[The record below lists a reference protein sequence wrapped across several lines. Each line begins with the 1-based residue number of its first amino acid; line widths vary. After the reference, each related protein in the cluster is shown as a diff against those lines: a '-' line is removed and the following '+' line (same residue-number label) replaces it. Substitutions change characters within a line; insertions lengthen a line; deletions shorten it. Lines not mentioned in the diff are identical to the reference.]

1 MNMNLLA
8 GSVGG
13 GGDADDLGWGGEDP
27 GVEPDAPEL
36 PGMPD
41 FSPNKLLGF
50 PFSTARRKAFH
61 INRHRSPQRNCADYF
76 F

>member
-1 MNMNLLA
+1 MTPELEEIKIKSNMSLLA

-13 GGDADDLGWGGEDP
+13 GGDADDLGFGGEDP
-27 GVEPDAPEL
+27 GGLEPEAPEL

-50 PFSTARRKAFH
+50 PF
-61 INRHRSPQRNCADYF
+61 
-76 F
+76 